1 MKRLSTEGG
10 EMQRFAPN
18 SFVDFSALRGKPE
31 AGVWSLLTALVNF
44 GSQLKPAASH
54 PG

>member
-18 SFVDFSALRGKPE
+18 SFVDFSALRGKPMRSIE
-31 AGVWSLLTALVNF
+31 KGEREWL
-44 GSQLKPAASH
+44 
-54 PG
+54 